1 MPRTHGDGG
10 YVAAARENNQYLGRL
25 KLIAGFSLSLQEGEQ
40 LIPFRMQR
48 VIAFVALL
56 GRPSRLSVAGQ
67 LWSNVGDERA
77 LGNLRAVL
85 HRLQTSCPEVICG
98 AGGALWLNEFIS
110 IDVREVTSWALQLLS
125 DGAGNEEDLHPP
137 SDAYSGELLP
147 GWYED
152 WVLLEQEQFRQLRLH
167 ALEALAD
174 RLADRGCFGEALYA
188 AHCALRAD
196 PLRESAHR
204 AIIRIHI
211 AEGNLVEAA
220 RRYRDYRE
228 FLWAEVGAEPTALMR
243 GLTDELPEV
252 GHLFQPGSPVTAR
265 RAGNADVTFM

>member
-1 MPRTHGDGG
+1 
-10 YVAAARENNQYLGRL
+10 VSAARDNNQYLGSL
-25 KLIAGFSLSLQEGEQ
+25 KLLAGFSLSLRGGEQ

-48 VIAFVALL
+48 LIALVALL

-67 LWSNVGDERA
+67 LWSNVSDARA

-85 HRLQTSCPEVICG
+85 HRLQASCPDVICS
-98 AGGALWLNEFIS
+98 AGGALWVNEFIWV
-110 IDVREVTSWALQLLS
+110 DVREVTSWALRLLS
-125 DGAGNEEDLHPP
+125 GDAGTEEELHPP

-174 RLADRGCFGEALYA
+174 RLAGCGCFGEALYA

-220 RRYRDYRE
+220 RRYRNYRE
-228 FLWAEVGAEPTALMR
+228 LLWTEVGAEPTPLMR
-243 GLTDELPEV
+243 GLTDGLPEV
-252 GHLFQPGSPVTAR
+252 GHLSQPGSPLTAR
-265 RAGNADVTFM
+265 REGNTDVTFM